1 MDATGCPGPAQAEP
15 AGCAASC
22 AMATA
27 LLGIP
32 GLLVTAVTAAQDG
45 WTVAEVVTGPGYEAA
60 RRCPK
65 CGRTAMRVKER
76 PRTAPRDV
84 LIGDRQIL
92 LCWRKTRW
100 HCDGPGCEQGTFTEA
115 LPAVPSRARLTARLR
130 ARLGEAVGD
139 DLMPAAAAARRY
151 GVSDRTAAR
160 AFTAYAETQLADLR
174 EHQGPV
180 EAAGIDEFR
189 RGIPGPAGSDGRAR
203 SQWFTHLVDLGAGG
217 TLGLAQE
224 RTGEAGKG
232 LLEDHQS
239 TLRYLAMDL
248 SAPYRSAVPA
258 GVTVIADA
266 FHLVKLANRKIDD
279 AFRRL
284 GYRTEHAHEDLGL
297 PRPLHFMLR
306 HNIENLDPEHL
317 AVIIE
322 TLDGDGDGQQIAA
335 VWIAKEQLRALLAL
349 RATRTH
355 VTPAPSQ
362 VRDKLAS
369 FYLWCA
375 DHHDIPEIKTLATTI
390 GKWQQPVIDAVLT
403 GYSNAKAEAHNRT
416 AKMVAR
422 TARGFANPKN
432 QARRV
437 RMATTRIARQA
448 RQQTRRR
455 QSRTVVRM
463 RAVARAP

>member
-1 MDATGCPGPAQAEP
+1 
-15 AGCAASC
+15 
-22 AMATA
+22 MATA

-32 GLLVTAVTAAQDG
+32 GLLVTAVTVTQDG
-45 WTVAEVVTGPGYEAA
+45 WTVAEVVTGPGCEAA

-65 CGRTAMRVKER
+65 CGRTATRVKER

-84 LIGDRQIL
+84 LTGDRQIL

-151 GVSDRTAAR
+151 GVSDRTAGR
-160 AFTAYAETQLADLR
+160 AFTAYAEAQLADLR
-174 EHQGPV
+174 EHQEPV

-189 RGIPGPAGSDGRAR
+189 RGVPAGGDGQAR
-203 SQWFTHLVDLGAGG
+203 SQWFTHLVDLGTGG

-317 AVIIE
+317 ATIIE

-375 DHHDIPEIKTLATTI
+375 DHQDIPEIKTLATTI

-437 RMATTRIARQA
+437 RMATTRTARQA

-455 QSRTVVRM
+455 QSRTVARM

>member
-1 MDATGCPGPAQAEP
+1 
-15 AGCAASC
+15 
-22 AMATA
+22 MATA

-32 GLLVTAVTAAQDG
+32 GLLVTAVTVTQDG
-45 WTVAEVVTGPGYEAA
+45 WTVAEVVTGPGCEAA

-65 CGRTAMRVKER
+65 CGRTATRVKER

-84 LIGDRQIL
+84 LTGDRQIL

-139 DLMPAAAAARRY
+139 DLMPAAVAARRY
-151 GVSDRTAAR
+151 GVSDRTAGR
-160 AFTAYAETQLADLR
+160 AFTAYAEAQLADLR
-174 EHQGPV
+174 EHQEPV

-189 RGIPGPAGSDGRAR
+189 RGVPGPAGGDGQAR
-203 SQWFTHLVDLGAGG
+203 SQWFTHLVDLGTGG

-317 AVIIE
+317 ATIIE

-375 DHHDIPEIKTLATTI
+375 DHQDIPEIKTLATTI

-437 RMATTRIARQA
+437 RMATTRTARQA

-455 QSRTVVRM
+455 QSRTVARM